1 MNRFHFAVHK
11 FSAHRVT
18 TRMGLRDP
26 SNVVKRLYVP
36 VVSFIMTYN
45 VVINSSER
53 YLVTSPVILCSML
66 HKILSNL
73 FIIHTSKE
81 NTEEINV

>member
-1 MNRFHFAVHK
+1 MNRSHFAVHE

-18 TRMGLRDP
+18 TLMGLRDP
-26 SNVVKRLYVP
+26 SNVVKRLYDP

-45 VVINSSER
+45 MVKNSTER
-53 YLVTSPVILCSML
+53 YGVTSPVILCSML

-73 FIIHTSKE
+73 LIIHKE
-81 NTEEINV
+81 NAEEINV

>member
-1 MNRFHFAVHK
+1 MNRSHFAVHE
-11 FSAHRVT
+11 FSAHRIT

-45 VVINSSER
+45 VVKNSSER
-53 YLVTSPVILCSML
+53 Y
-66 HKILSNL
+66 
-73 FIIHTSKE
+73 
-81 NTEEINV
+81 

>member
-1 MNRFHFAVHK
+1 MNRSHFAVHE
-11 FSAHRVT
+11 FSVHRVT

-45 VVINSSER
+45 VVKNSSER
-53 YLVTSPVILCSML
+53 C
-66 HKILSNL
+66 
-73 FIIHTSKE
+73 
-81 NTEEINV
+81 

>member
-1 MNRFHFAVHK
+1 MNRSHFAVHE

-18 TRMGLRDP
+18 TRMRLRDP
-26 SNVVKRLYVP
+26 SNVVKRSYVP

-45 VVINSSER
+45 VVKNSSER
-53 YLVTSPVILCSML
+53 YRVTSPVILCSML
-66 HKILSNL
+66 HKIFPILL
-73 FIIHTSKE
+73 IIHEE